1 MNSKTLIILEA
12 ARGPESGKED
22 RLQFSTGVNVIVGP
36 PNTGKSK
43 WLRMIDFLLG
53 SKNNA
58 AESFGEDLA
67 EKYETVSAAV
77 RIGDS
82 EFVLERRW
90 KQPGATTKIFVNDEA
105 YTLVEFYEFLMSEL
119 EIPIVHFPQ
128 GNPYG
133 PRSWPELSWRS
144 LLRHLY
150 RRQHFWSDLADNQ
163 PDSEQHAA
171 LLQFLGL
178 GTKLFSSDY
187 QELVANQKRIVQ
199 LQTTKDQF
207 VDMLQRVSQEILT
220 EKEVGVAIT
229 PQSIAQALDRILLEI
244 SELEDKRAALIGK
257 SIEKATNPKNGNEV
271 GSTSVIEELSRKL
284 AQLNIDRER
293 TVNEITDSET
303 RLDELRSYRKSV
315 IDERGRMGR
324 AVEAGDIIADLK
336 VTNCPVCDQEII
348 SRENNIDCYLCHR
361 PMPRA
366 DNNLVGRQRLEFE
379 LEQLEGEIL
388 ETDELI
394 SHLSDNWD
402 SLKRRL
408 DEIDSQVRLTQDS
421 LRPTRVAVS
430 SILPPDLHLID
441 LEIGRL
447 QERREQLL
455 RIQRT
460 LHQRENLSDE
470 IQQIEDALIDLEQ
483 KVLEQSR
490 GIEFERLGDR
500 MGDVMNDYLNQISE
514 SAETSWT
521 QGKVSFRINEKRSDV
536 RVGGEPW
543 RAKLGGSLTN
553 IFLLAY
559 HYSLLSLTKFSEC
572 NYPGLLLLDFPA
584 EIEEST
590 SVGDKE
596 NFVLEPFVNLMAQ
609 DGMHETQLIAAGSSF
624 ENLAGS
630 TRIEFSRIWR

>member
-12 ARGPESGKED
+12 ARSPEDGKED

-43 WLRMIDFLLG
+43 WLRMMDFLLG

-67 EKYETVSAAV
+67 DKYETVSAVV

-82 EFVLERRW
+82 EYVLERRW
-90 KQPGATTKIFVNDEA
+90 KQPGATTKVFVNDEA
-105 YTLVEFYEFLMSEL
+105 YNLVEFYEFLMSEL

-150 RRQHFWSDLADNQ
+150 RRQSFWSDLADNQ
-163 PDSEQHAA
+163 PESEQHAA
-171 LLQFLGL
+171 LLQFLGV
-178 GTKLFSSDY
+178 GTRLFSADY

-220 EKEVGVAIT
+220 EKGVEVAIT
-229 PQSIAQALDRILLEI
+229 PQSIALALDRILVEI
-244 SELEDKRAALIGK
+244 GELEEKRTALIGE
-257 SIEKATNPKNGNEV
+257 SIEKANSKNENEV
-271 GSTSVIEELSRKL
+271 RSSSVVEELSAKL
-284 AQLNIDRER
+284 AHLNVDRGR
-293 TVNEITDSET
+293 TVNEITDSEA

-315 IDERGRMGR
+315 IDERARMGR
-324 AVEAGDIIADLK
+324 AAEAGGIIADLK

-348 SRENNIDCYLCHR
+348 PRENDNDCYLCHR
-361 PMPRA
+361 PMPRSG
-366 DNNLVGRQRLEFE
+366 DNLVGKQRLEFE

-394 SHLSDNWD
+394 SHLTDNWG
-402 SLKRRL
+402 SLKKRL
-408 DEIDSQVRLTQDS
+408 DEIDSQIRLTQDS
-421 LRPTRVAVS
+421 LRPTRVAIS

-470 IQQIEDALIDLEQ
+470 IQEIEDALIDLEQ

-500 MGDVMNDYLNQISE
+500 MGDIMNDYLNQISE

-521 QGKVSFRINEKRSDV
+521 QGKVSFRINEKRSDI
-536 RVGGEPW
+536 RVGEEPW
-543 RAKLGGSLTN
+543 RTKLGGSLTN

-596 NFVLEPFVNLMAQ
+596 NFVLEPFVGLMAQ